1 MDVPDVL
8 AVGGKN
14 NGFHLLNINNLPAG
28 EQYLLKSPI
37 VTSLMDMFAITNVY
51 ACVHVN
57 IDGVLMLP
65 HVGGAIIN
73 QKGTSTL

>member
-37 VTSLMDMFAITNVY
+37 VTSLMDMFAITNTY
-51 ACVHVN
+51 IHYIHICMCVHVN
-57 IDGVLMLP
+57 IDGVLMPLM
-65 HVGGAIIN
+65 
-73 QKGTSTL
+73 